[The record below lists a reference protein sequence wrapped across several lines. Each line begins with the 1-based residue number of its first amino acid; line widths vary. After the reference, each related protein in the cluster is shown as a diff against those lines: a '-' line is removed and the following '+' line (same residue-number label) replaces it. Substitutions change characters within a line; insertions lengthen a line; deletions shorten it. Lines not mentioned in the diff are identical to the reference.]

1 MISALSIV
9 FGIGF
14 TIVGLIGLSVF
25 SGMLTDTQFRNANGI
40 SGALI
45 PNGLFLFVTVFGVI
59 NLLTGFGVMSV

>member
-45 PNGLFLFVTVFGVI
+45 PNGLFLFVTVFG
-59 NLLTGFGVMSV
+59 